1 MNALMFDAG
10 TRRAPALAVAVAVVV
25 GGLLLAGAAGAW
37 WATTAP
43 GDGPATNT
51 PESARPALRTARV
64 DPAPRDLATREPASE
79 AIAQAE
85 ARVTALVDNLA
96 TRLRARPD
104 DAEGW
109 QTLGRSYASLGRH
122 AQAVEAF
129 RVAMRLRPDD
139 PTWLA
144 EHAYSAAV
152 LDAHGATGEPARLIA
167 HALQIDAANP
177 KALALAGTLSLDRKD
192 YRGAVRYWEQLAQAT
207 PPNSPIAAQVQASIR
222 QARQLAALQFGVVPA
237 RGDLRVGLDTAMR

>member
-1 MNALMFDAG
+1 MNAMPFDSGA
-10 TRRAPALAVAVAVVV
+10 RRHPTLAAALVVA
-25 GGLLLAGAAGAW
+25 GLLLAGAGGAW
-37 WATTAP
+37 WATSAP
-43 GDGPATNT
+43 GDGPVA
-51 PESARPALRTARV
+51 SAPASTRPALRTARV
-64 DPAPRDLATREPASE
+64 DPPSHEPGSE

-85 ARVTALVDNLA
+85 ARIAALVDYLA
-96 TRLRARPD
+96 TRLKTRPD

-129 RVAMRLRPDD
+129 RAAMRLRPEE

-152 LDAHGATGEPARLIA
+152 LDAHGASSEPARLIA

-177 KALALAGTLSLDRKD
+177 KALALAGTLALDRKD
-192 YRGAVRYWEQLAQAT
+192 YRAAARYWEQLAQAT

-222 QARQLAALQFGVVPA
+222 QARQLAALQFGVLPA
-237 RGDLRVGLDTAMR
+237 RGDLRVGLDTALR